1 MKLLAPNLE
10 RDVAG
15 GDLPEG
21 LLERILQDASRVALA
36 MSEVQPVE
44 FTYDADLPCVQ
55 VGTVN
60 SALRLRLERDRSVG
74 VQSAGLLCLGLKS
87 YILARCFDRSLSS
100 FAVVNTG

>member
-21 LLERILQDASRVALA
+21 VLDRILHDASLA

-60 SALRLRLERDRSVG
+60 SALRLRLERDRSAG

-87 YILARCFDRSLSS
+87 YVLARCFDRSLSS